1 MCLTIRYTIT
11 SITFKHVV
19 DKLTVYKQYFQNGKK
34 NLSEKKKE
42 SQEKSWQEIWVGS
55 TAHTLKSYTAK
66 ATKGSLPTFTKHV
79 FQQSMVNSK

>member
-34 NLSEKKKE
+34 NLSEKKKRE
-42 SQEKSWQEIWVGS
+42 SGKKLPGNLGRIHGAYSEKLHSKGYEGVS
-55 TAHTLKSYTAK
+55 AHIY
-66 ATKGSLPTFTKHV
+66 
-79 FQQSMVNSK
+79 